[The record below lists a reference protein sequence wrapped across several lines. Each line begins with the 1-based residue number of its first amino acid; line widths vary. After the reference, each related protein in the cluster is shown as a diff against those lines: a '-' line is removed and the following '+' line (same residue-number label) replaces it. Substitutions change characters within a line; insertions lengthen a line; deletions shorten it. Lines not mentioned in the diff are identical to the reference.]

1 MPVAVVVPGIV
12 GMVSPPGIAPLRRA
26 LRRLLLLALLH
37 ASRRDYATERCRR
50 L

>member
-26 LRRLLLLALLH
+26 LCRLRLLALLH
-37 ASRRDYATERCRR
+37 PSRRHQATKWCRR